1 MGMAGSYAAKE
12 SVMDKELIAA
22 LCAEI
27 IKRGGY
33 RRKQVEQTFVTWRNA
48 VRKGH
53 KSCAAGAEGRLF
65 SMLNQYPP
73 LHETSMSDKDIEDIE
88 AERWLVFFGQQHE
101 GGDLA
106 PSAAE
111 RELATKDMEAKR
123 DAELIRFWRHHP
135 WLSESKGSGHVL

>member
-12 SVMDKELIAA
+12 SVMDKGLIAA

-65 SMLNQYPP
+65 SMLNQYPSRRS
-73 LHETSMSDKDIEDIE
+73 TSRPTVWVSDKEH
-88 AERWLVFFGQQHE
+88 Q
-101 GGDLA
+101 
-106 PSAAE
+106 
-111 RELATKDMEAKR
+111 
-123 DAELIRFWRHHP
+123 
-135 WLSESKGSGHVL
+135 GSGYVI